1 MYPHNEL
8 FFLSSSCHSRLYSC
22 QCAVIILVTRYEVV
36 SVIEFNPLNAEL
48 NPICHLLALLGAHHI
63 LHVSRIRINPDVDV
77 TLTSIVGCARVWI
90 RLWTGSK

>member
-8 FFLSSSCHSRLYSC
+8 FLFFIFILFFSSPCHSRLYSC
-22 QCAVIILVTRYEVV
+22 QCAVVILVTRYEVV
-36 SVIEFNPLNAEL
+36 SVIEFNPD
-48 NPICHLLALLGAHHI
+48 I
-63 LHVSRIRINPDVDV
+63 DV